1 MDLINQACDTLSFIK
16 KRKARYDVL
25 NETLKALQGDFAMH
39 FDGMDCDIEAKV
51 IKLLDNILGA
61 ELASY
66 WLYECCSM
74 PNGGKITD
82 NGKTFRIKSIG
93 DVKRYARYLSKMGAK

>member
-1 MDLINQACDTLSFIK
+1 MDLIKHACDTLSLIAQ
-16 KRKARYDVL
+16 RKEKYDAV
-25 NETLKALQGDFAMH
+25 NAQMRGLQGEFYTHCEAM
-39 FDGMDCDIEAKV
+39 DNDIETGV

-66 WLYECCSM
+66 WLYECSAM

-93 DVKRYARYLSKMGAK
+93 DVKRYARYLSKQK

>member
-1 MDLINQACDTLSFIK
+1 MTDLIDKACDTLSLIAQ
-16 KRKARYDVL
+16 RKEKYDVL
-25 NETLKALQGDFAMH
+25 NKMLCELQGDFH
-39 FDGMDCDIEAKV
+39 DRIEAVDIKIEDAV

-66 WLYECCSM
+66 WLYECSSM

-93 DVKRYARYLSKMGAK
+93 DLKRYARFLSKQK